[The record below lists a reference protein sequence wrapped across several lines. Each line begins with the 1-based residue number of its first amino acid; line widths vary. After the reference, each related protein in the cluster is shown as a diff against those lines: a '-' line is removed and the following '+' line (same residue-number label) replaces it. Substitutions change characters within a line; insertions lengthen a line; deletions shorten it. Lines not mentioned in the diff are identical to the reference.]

1 MKHQHEDDEN
11 MNCEA
16 GNSTQNTVFFSPCDC
31 TISSLFALLDS
42 DDGSLLRLRNTRWL
56 RLCKMRYTQE
66 GKKREYN
73 SANCFRVGKKRRLA
87 LSEVKNEICEL
98 PTIENYRLLERNNG
112 NNNHGTRR
120 HRINK
125 SWFFSFRLSLKSFG
139 WKGMSKAKETFFSP

>member
-16 GNSTQNTVFFSPCDC
+16 GNSTQNTVFFLRA
-31 TISSLFALLDS
+31 IVRFHLSSHYS
-42 DDGSLLRLRNTRWL
+42 IPTTVHYCGSEILAGYDYAKCGIHRSEKNENTTARIVS
-56 RLCKMRYTQE
+56 E
-66 GKKREYN
+66 SEKK
-73 SANCFRVGKKRRLA
+73 RLA

-139 WKGMSKAKETFFSP
+139 WKGMRKAKETFFSP

>member
-11 MNCEA
+11 MNCEE
-16 GNSTQNTVFFSPCDC
+16 GSTQNTAFFSCDC

-66 GKKREYN
+66 GKKENTTTRIV
-73 SANCFRVGKKRRLA
+73 SDSKKKRLA
-87 LSEVKNEICEL
+87 LSEMKNEICEL

-125 SWFFSFRLSLKSFG
+125 SWFFSFAFESTREKFLVI
-139 WKGMSKAKETFFSP
+139 GMRKAMETFFSP